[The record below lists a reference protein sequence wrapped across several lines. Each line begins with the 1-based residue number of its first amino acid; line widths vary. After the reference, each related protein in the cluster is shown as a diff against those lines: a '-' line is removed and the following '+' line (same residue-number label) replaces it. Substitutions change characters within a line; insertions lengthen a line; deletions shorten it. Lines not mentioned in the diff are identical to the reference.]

1 MESNL
6 AVRESG
12 HNRVPPRPQG
22 KGTRED
28 GRNGYIF
35 TTRMLEVL
43 GVQTVGKEAGVGCEE
58 GELTVGR
65 AALQVTVG

>member
-1 MESNL
+1 M
-6 AVRESG
+6 
-12 HNRVPPRPQG
+12 
-22 KGTRED
+22 GTRED
-28 GRNGYIF
+28 GWKGSIF

-58 GELTVGR
+58 GELTFGR